1 MKKVIIGM
9 LAGVFMLVVGILVG
23 EVFHRLFPSLQL
35 EYENKQL
42 FRPWSDPLMSVYYF
56 VPLVSGVILAWI
68 WGYVKE
74 FIVADSIVK
83 KGLCF
88 AFIYWITTIP
98 GMMMSYSSF
107 PLSFIIVFSWTVANL
122 FQAIGA
128 GLIFAKMLK
137 SDS

>member
-1 MKKVIIGM
+1 MKKVIIGL

-68 WGYVKE
+68 WDYVKE
-74 FIVADSIVK
+74 IIVADSIVK
-83 KGLCF
+83 KGLYF

-122 FQAIGA
+122 FQVIGA